1 MRQPDI
7 TPRGDSERPRKPERL
22 SKDAI
27 NTLPLFYYEGQ
38 VEVIRTPEDAQAA
51 ASVLQNAPALGFDTE
66 TRPSFRKGKTYP
78 PSLVQFAVPDRVY
91 IFQLSEV
98 SLEGPLAGILGN
110 SGIRKV
116 GVAVQD
122 DCRFLTR
129 LHPFTPAGLVDL
141 GGLARRGGV
150 AEQGLRG
157 LAAHFLGLRIS
168 KGEQC
173 SNWSVKNLT
182 PKQIRYAA
190 TDAWVSLEVYRCMA
204 ELGFLEP

>member
-7 TPRGDSERPRKPERL
+7 TPRSDSERLRKPERL

-38 VEVIRTPEDAQAA
+38 IEVIRTPEGAQAA
-51 ASVLQNAPALGFDTE
+51 ASVLQSAPVLGFDTE

-98 SLEGPLAGILGN
+98 SLEGPLAEILGN
-110 SGIRKV
+110 SRIYKV
-116 GVAVQD
+116 GVAIQD
-122 DCRFLTR
+122 DCRFLAK
-129 LHPFTPAGLVDL
+129 LHPFAPAGLVDL

-190 TDAWVSLEVYRCMA
+190 TDAWVSLEVYRRMA
-204 ELGFLEP
+204 ELGFPEF